1 MPRSCSRLRRDLGLL
16 AAQHAGTDQRYRQP
30 AQLGSDRWAAAG
42 VCRLPGAHPP
52 FLLAS
57 FGTATTIDT
66 VGPDNVFAGGLI
78 LPGPP

>member
-1 MPRSCSRLRRDLGLL
+1 MGV
-16 AAQHAGTDQRYRQP
+16 
-30 AQLGSDRWAAAG
+30 AAG
-42 VCRLPGAHPP
+42 VLSRLPGAHPP